1 MKISLYE
8 KIKAAQDAKDVEGYL
23 ACLHADFVFVRHQ
36 SGTEVTKAEWMP
48 TVTAMMESSSLEFSK
63 QRRLY
68 ENSEIIAEHSFMK
81 FPDGTSEAVLVV
93 NHLKDGK
100 IIRVE
105 TGATPIK

>member
-1 MKISLYE
+1 M
-8 KIKAAQDAKDVEGYL
+8 
-23 ACLHADFVFVRHQ
+23 LHEDFVFVRHQ
-36 SGTEVTKAEWMP
+36 SGTEVSKSDWMP
-48 TVTAMMESSSLEFSK
+48 TLTAMMESDALSFNN
-63 QRRLY
+63 QRCLY
-68 ENSEIIAEHSFMK
+68 ENDEIMVEHSFMK